1 MNNESKHFIENLHK
15 AAEHNESA
23 QFHVVSMSSSFDQ
36 TLTFFKTIK
45 TFIQNKKNTFV
56 SLFNFAATY
65 VKSCCA
71 SSSLLEKS
79 HDALVT
85 GLISMFVLEIS
96 SCKKNKSTHTH
107 KNTSCRQL
115 CFVLLLFCFF
125 QIFIC
130 SVECKEM

>member
-56 SLFNFAATY
+56 SLFNLRAA
-65 VKSCCA
+65 VHHH
-71 SSSLLEKS
+71 LFWRS
-79 HDALVT
+79 HTMHWSQD
-85 GLISMFVLEIS
+85 
-96 SCKKNKSTHTH
+96 
-107 KNTSCRQL
+107 
-115 CFVLLLFCFF
+115 
-125 QIFIC
+125 
-130 SVECKEM
+130 